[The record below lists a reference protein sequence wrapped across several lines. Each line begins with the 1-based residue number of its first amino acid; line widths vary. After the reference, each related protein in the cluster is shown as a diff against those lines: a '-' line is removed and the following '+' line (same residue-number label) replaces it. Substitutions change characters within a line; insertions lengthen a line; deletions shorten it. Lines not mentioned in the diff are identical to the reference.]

1 MISRTFH
8 GYVLRIIQSCKL
20 RSWWTNEFFAS
31 IYDILTISD
40 QKLRADAFNLANLY
54 NVDPDALIAELI
66 SFRGQFGGKI
76 FKTFAV
82 FAKFVLTRLSDQT
95 YPLLQFFTQII
106 LILPFAT
113 ADCER
118 SFSAMN
124 RIKSGERNRLTKC

>member
-1 MISRTFH
+1 M
-8 GYVLRIIQSCKL
+8 
-20 RSWWTNEFFAS
+20 
-31 IYDILTISD
+31 TISD

-54 NVDPDALIAELI
+54 HVDPDALIAELI

-76 FKTFAV
+76 LKTFAV